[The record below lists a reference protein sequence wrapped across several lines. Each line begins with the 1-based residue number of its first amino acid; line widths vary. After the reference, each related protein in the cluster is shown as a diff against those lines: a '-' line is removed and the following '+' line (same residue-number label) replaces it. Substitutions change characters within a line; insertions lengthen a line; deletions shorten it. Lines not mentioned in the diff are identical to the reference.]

1 MKESSLPSLKIIS
14 NVFASLSAIHKV
26 KYDENTSKVT
36 QQILDIENS
45 IKSARLALK
54 RRKEKQLTYNTY
66 LQQIKNRTSNM
77 EKIQHTAS
85 LNPPTPAGDAKIA
98 DAKKS
103 LESAR
108 YASKSALDDLIQVT
122 ERYVLVVFPV
132 KFPLLP
138 LQILTN

>member
-1 MKESSLPSLKIIS
+1 
-14 NVFASLSAIHKV
+14 
-26 KYDENTSKVT
+26 
-36 QQILDIENS
+36 
-45 IKSARLALK
+45 
-54 RRKEKQLTYNTY
+54 
-66 LQQIKNRTSNM
+66 M